1 MITKIEAAKICMDA
15 GCNMLI
21 GSGTKNNPIQKMIKN
36 KKFTWFVPKINSH
49 NAKKRWIMGT
59 IKTKG
64 SIFVDQGAARA
75 IINGKSLLP
84 VGIIDTSG
92 TFQRGDT
99 VSIFGDHKKKLG
111 TGVTSYSNNDI
122 KKIKG
127 LKSDQIN
134 KILGYSSRGEVI
146 HIDNLVREKKNENK

>member
-1 MITKIEAAKICMDA
+1 
-15 GCNMLI
+15 
-21 GSGTKNNPIQKMIKN
+21 
-36 KKFTWFVPKINSH
+36 
-49 NAKKRWIMGT
+49 MGT

-64 SIFVDQGAARA
+64 SVLVDQGAAQA

-84 VGIIDTSG
+84 VGIIDTNG

-99 VSIFGDHKKKLG
+99 VSIFGAHKKKLG
-111 TGVTSYSNNDI
+111 IGVSSYSNSDI

-146 HIDNLVREKKNENK
+146 HIDNLVREEKNEKK